1 MTGPDLV
8 SSSFL
13 LSPLHCVCVRVC
25 VRVCVQNLMERLDSV
40 QASSATG
47 QIHFQ
52 DLLEKLENEESGGE
66 GWIPPYM
73 RMRELGIK

>member
-1 MTGPDLV
+1 
-8 SSSFL
+8 
-13 LSPLHCVCVRVC
+13 
-25 VRVCVQNLMERLDSV
+25 MERLDSV
-40 QASSATG
+40 QESSESG

-52 DLLEKLENEESGGE
+52 DLLENLENEDGSTAK

>member
-1 MTGPDLV
+1 M
-8 SSSFL
+8 
-13 LSPLHCVCVRVC
+13 CVCVR
-25 VRVCVQNLMERLDSV
+25 VQNLMERLDSV
-40 QASSATG
+40 QASSESG

-52 DLLEKLENEESGGE
+52 DLLEKLEKEESGGE